1 MISIENKD
9 LAKVFTMNISTV
21 IGRDLG
27 IILDVRQLIESKD
40 LFENWLNLN
49 PKAIQELIDDL
60 RSWLK
65 GGWNGIQ
72 GYGSEWIPLSE
83 FKK

>member
-49 PKAIQELIDDL
+49 PKAIQELIDDYDRNIKKL
-60 RSWLK
+60 D
-65 GGWNGIQ
+65 NG
-72 GYGSEWIPLSE
+72 E
-83 FKK
+83 

>member
-49 PKAIQELIDDL
+49 PKAIQELIDDYD
-60 RSWLK
+60 R
-65 GGWNGIQ
+65 NI
-72 GYGSEWIPLSE
+72 
-83 FKK
+83 KKIR

>member
-49 PKAIQELIDDL
+49 PKAIHELIDDYDRNIKKL
-60 RSWLK
+60 D
-65 GGWNGIQ
+65 NG
-72 GYGSEWIPLSE
+72 E
-83 FKK
+83 